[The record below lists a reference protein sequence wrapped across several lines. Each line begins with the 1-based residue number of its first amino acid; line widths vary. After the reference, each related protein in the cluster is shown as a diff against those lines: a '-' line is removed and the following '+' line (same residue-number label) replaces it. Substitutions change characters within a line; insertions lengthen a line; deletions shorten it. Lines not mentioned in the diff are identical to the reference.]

1 MSDNNLTAVL
11 TFSLLAGGSAAIGSE
26 MFGSRQVAKA
36 ATPVVVLPKVSVTAQ
51 RVGSA
56 EIVTMPQVTITA
68 QRAQPDDVVTMPTV
82 LVTGRREAVTVAAET
97 RASETPRVQ

>member
-1 MSDNNLTAVL
+1 MSDNILTAVL

-26 MFGSRQVAKA
+26 MFGTRQSAKV

-68 QRAQPDDVVTMPTV
+68 HRAEPDDVVTMPAV
-82 LVTGRREAVTVAAET
+82 VVTGRREAVTVAAET